1 MTARAKAEELGA
13 SLCSRVFELPA
24 KWSIFEINDEELIY
38 DNLDNPYTL
47 KLHEVSEDPAV
58 FTVATVPVFD
68 ESGSS
73 AGPCGIIPN
82 PTAKRKAPRRE
93 FFAPRCF
100 FSPYLGSIRF
110 TASRYTSW
118 WTR

>member
-1 MTARAKAEELGA
+1 MTVTVFRVLPENPGMDDFVTSDEMTARAKAEELGA

-68 ESGSS
+68 GLE
-73 AGPCGIIPN
+73 AVL
-82 PTAKRKAPRRE
+82 APVE
-93 FFAPRCF
+93 
-100 FSPYLGSIRF
+100 
-110 TASRYTSW
+110 
-118 WTR
+118 

>member
-1 MTARAKAEELGA
+1 M
-13 SLCSRVFELPA
+13 FELPA

-68 ESGSS
+68 GLEAVLALWNNSQSD
-73 AGPCGIIPN
+73 
-82 PTAKRKAPRRE
+82 AKRKAPRRE